1 MKGMTRFLLFGLL
14 AIALIGI
21 IGRRARGWENQDLQ
35 ATISAAQSKPI
46 LAVFGTSWCHYCK
59 QLERETLS
67 DSEVSKALEA
77 WEVVKVDAES
87 PKGRTM
93 AQKYGV
99 RGYPTMVF
107 LRPNGEVIQSESGFV
122 AKEVFL
128 PVLAKIYAKSN

>member
-21 IGRRARGWENQDLQ
+21 ISRRARGWENEDLQ

-46 LAVFGTSWCHYCK
+46 LAVFGASWCHYCK

-77 WEVVKVDAES
+77 WEVVNVDAES

-107 LRPNGEVIQSESGFV
+107 LRPNGEVIQSESGYV

-128 PVLAKIYAKSN
+128 PALAKIYAKSN